1 MSRYIDADA
10 LDRDGWTASRTYSE
24 DNHTM
29 TYEVKKLT
37 DFPTA
42 DVRENVHSFWEEA
55 YRPMWDGTRYW
66 FKMCHNCGY
75 ERVHNPDFDTP
86 FCPKCGAIMK
96 GEEE

>member
-1 MSRYIDADA
+1 MSKYIDADA

-42 DVRENVHSFWEEA
+42 DVRENVKGEWRFSSDHAEGICTRCQ
-55 YRPMWDGTRYW
+55 YKIYGRPYNNTYLIVPYN
-66 FKMCHNCGY
+66 FCPNCGA
-75 ERVHNPDFDTP
+75 E
-86 FCPKCGAIMK
+86 ME